1 MIRRRLL
8 YLHQRDERTVRKRDR
23 EAWKKQLK
31 KKEEKDVVNEKLI
44 DQLRN
49 NNEVLQQQNLLMD
62 GQLRK
67 MQQDFQCQMLI
78 EQEIRT
84 KNEQVLNTVRQ

>member
-1 MIRRRLL
+1 
-8 YLHQRDERTVRKRDR
+8 
-23 EAWKKQLK
+23 
-31 KKEEKDVVNEKLI
+31 
-44 DQLRN
+44 
-49 NNEVLQQQNLLMD
+49 MD

-84 KNEQVLNTVRQ
+84 KNEQVLNTVRQLEYVSRQKDEELQAQRKNVEIT